1 MAAMA
6 APPPQKSLFSRLALS
21 SNDIGRELLL
31 LTDRSPCRGEFLVKV
46 PLRRGFEV
54 LGYLTPPPSPQ
65 PVVVYKDVGGLVSE
79 YEAQTE
85 LYRRENREVRLHEC
99 RSACTLA
106 LSLPNVCVY
115 PDAQVKFHQAYNA
128 ITHEVDLGVSDR
140 LFEAYPSAVRG
151 RLGYLTRQYKVLR
164 GTELIALGMRNCQ
177 HDDSGVMIASRKTN
191 RPPPPAAADP
201 LRDIA
206 ENVRVAVASALN
218 RPEDAPPAPT
228 RIVTPDRAPV
238 PPALARLAG
247 DAEARRAVAAR
258 PEADG
263 LREAGVPLPPL
274 RPDFAEIAAAPG
286 PEDSASPQLIK
297 GAQPILDSNR
307 FAPRV
312 FSLRAEAARRNLES
326 DGG

>member
-1 MAAMA
+1 M
-6 APPPQKSLFSRLALS
+6 
-21 SNDIGRELLL
+21 
-31 LTDRSPCRGEFLVKV
+31 
-46 PLRRGFEV
+46 
-54 LGYLTPPPSPQ
+54 GYLTPPPSPQ

-128 ITHEVDLGVSDR
+128 ITREVDLGVSDR
-140 LFEAYPSAVRG
+140 LFESYPSAVRG

-164 GTELIALGMRNCQ
+164 GTELIALGMRNCL

-201 LRDIA
+201 LHDIA

-218 RPEDAPPAPT
+218 RPEDAPPGPT
-228 RIVTPDRAPV
+228 RIVAPDRAPV

-263 LREAGVPLPPL
+263 LRVAYLGQARGGLAPESRDRETEVPLPPR
-274 RPDFAEIAAAPG
+274 RPDLAEIAAEAAPAAARD
-286 PEDSASPQLIK
+286 PEDSTSPQLIR
-297 GAQPILDSNR
+297 GAQPILDSTR

-312 FSLRAEAARRNLES
+312 FSLRAEAARRNLDS